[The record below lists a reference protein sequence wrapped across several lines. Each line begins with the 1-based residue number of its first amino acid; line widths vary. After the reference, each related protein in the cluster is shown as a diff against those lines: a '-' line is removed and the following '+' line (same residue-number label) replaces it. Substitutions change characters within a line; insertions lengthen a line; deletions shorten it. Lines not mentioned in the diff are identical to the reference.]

1 MSPREQVPYELWL
14 EIFRSLPPDALEHL
28 SLTCTE
34 FKAISRPHLFNE
46 FYFRPYKS
54 GGTDGILLPPTTE
67 VNRAMERLEF
77 WCSDEIAPH
86 VRSCVIAPWREGGP
100 VWSRW
105 DFAATSTPYVLLAA
119 FFERLGAFTGL
130 QNFSAT
136 DIHFTQ
142 PGVASL
148 CRAPALASVRLEDCS
163 IAPGEHIDTSS
174 RSLGVARFFHHMRTS
189 ATGNG
194 DIWFSLLRPDS
205 LQEVDL
211 TLDLDSSLFGDNKAI
226 PSFPN
231 VHTFAT
237 TSKFPT
243 IPYIISILSK
253 FSAVQNFSMICWGEL
268 RDVPDLRAEASSL
281 LPVLR
286 HYTGPSETMAFFV
299 PRANLTHLTIQN
311 CSPLD
316 FIAQL
321 QRIGGL
327 QNITSL
333 TASFEYLGIAMVGT
347 ICAFF
352 PMLTAL
358 RITLSLWAEFDDD
371 NHVSNFLIEFAET
384 STLVVSLEQ
393 LALTCEVDYDAGP
406 MNVPEFDELRDALVA
421 RYPRLTALWFDA
433 RQFLFHWR
441 KLLDGSEVKYT
452 TEHWNDAEDMRYNG
466 FDAFWETQR

>member
-1 MSPREQVPYELWL
+1 
-14 EIFRSLPPDALEHL
+14 
-28 SLTCTE
+28 
-34 FKAISRPHLFNE
+34 
-46 FYFRPYKS
+46 
-54 GGTDGILLPPTTE
+54 
-67 VNRAMERLEF
+67 MERLEF
-77 WCSDEIAPH
+77 WFSDEIAPH
-86 VRSCVIAPWREGGP
+86 VRSCVIAPWHESGP

-105 DFAATSTPYVLLAA
+105 DFAATSTPYVLLVA

-142 PGVASL
+142 SGVASL
-148 CRAPALASVRLEDCS
+148 CRAPALASVRLKDCS

-174 RSLGVARFFHHMRTS
+174 RSLGVARFFHHMRTG
-189 ATGNG
+189 ATGSG

-237 TSKFPT
+237 TAKFPT
-243 IPYIISILSK
+243 IPYIVSILSK

-268 RDVPDLRAEASSL
+268 RDVPDLRAEASTL

-286 HYTGPSETMAFFV
+286 HYTGPSETIAFFV

-327 QNITSL
+327 QSITSL

-371 NHVSNFLIEFAET
+371 NHVVRF
-384 STLVVSLEQ
+384 
-393 LALTCEVDYDAGP
+393 
-406 MNVPEFDELRDALVA
+406 
-421 RYPRLTALWFDA
+421 
-433 RQFLFHWR
+433 
-441 KLLDGSEVKYT
+441 T
-452 TEHWNDAEDMRYNG
+452 TI
-466 FDAFWETQR
+466 F

>member
-28 SLTCTE
+28 SLTCTK

-54 GGTDGILLPPTTE
+54 
-67 VNRAMERLEF
+67 AMERLEF

-86 VRSCVIAPWREGGP
+86 VRSCVIAPWHEGGS

-105 DFAATSTPYVLLAA
+105 DFAATSTPY
-119 FFERLGAFTGL
+119 RLGAFTGL
-130 QNFSAT
+130 QNFAAT
-136 DIHFTQ
+136 DIHSHN
-142 PGVASL
+142 PEWPL
-148 CRAPALASVRLEDCS
+148 SVFGS
-163 IAPGEHIDTSS
+163 GT
-174 RSLGVARFFHHMRTS
+174 
-189 ATGNG
+189 
-194 DIWFSLLRPDS
+194 LLPPHAYRCYWEWGHLVLPLRRQQS
-205 LQEVDL
+205 HPFVSQC
-211 TLDLDSSLFGDNKAI
+211 AYI
-226 PSFPN
+226 
-231 VHTFAT
+231 AT
-237 TSKFPT
+237 TAKFPT

-321 QRIGGL
+321 QRIGDCKTSHPSL
-327 QNITSL
+327 Q
-333 TASFEYLGIAMVGT
+333 ASNTLALPWSAQFAR
-347 ICAFF
+347 FS

-358 RITLSLWAEFDDD
+358 RITLSLWAD
-371 NHVSNFLIEFAET
+371 S
-384 STLVVSLEQ
+384 

>member
-14 EIFRSLPPDALEHL
+14 EIFRSLPPVALKHL

-46 FYFRPYKS
+46 FYFRLYKS
-54 GGTDGILLPPTTE
+54 CGADGILLLPTTTE

-86 VRSCVIAPWREGGP
+86 VRSCVIAPWHKSGP
-100 VWSRW
+100 VGPRW
-105 DFAATSTPYVLLAA
+105 DFAATSTPYVLLVA

-142 PGVASL
+142 SGVASL

-163 IAPGEHIDTSS
+163 IAPGEHIDISS
-174 RSLGVARFFHHMRTS
+174 RSLGVARFFHHMRTG

-211 TLDLDSSLFGDNKAI
+211 TLDLNPGLFGDNKAI

-237 TSKFPT
+237 TVKSPT

-253 FSAVQNFSMICWGEL
+253 FSAVQNFSIICWGEL
-268 RDVPDLRAEASSL
+268 RHVPDLRAEASSL
-281 LPVLR
+281 LMVLR
-286 HYTGPSETMAFFV
+286 HYTGPSETIAFLL
-299 PRANLTHLTIQN
+299 PGPI
-311 CSPLD
+311 SP
-316 FIAQL
+316 
-321 QRIGGL
+321 
-327 QNITSL
+327 TSPSR
-333 TASFEYLGIAMVGT
+333 TAIPS
-347 ICAFF
+347 
-352 PMLTAL
+352 
-358 RITLSLWAEFDDD
+358 
-371 NHVSNFLIEFAET
+371 T
-384 STLVVSLEQ
+384 S
-393 LALTCEVDYDAGP
+393 
-406 MNVPEFDELRDALVA
+406 
-421 RYPRLTALWFDA
+421 
-433 RQFLFHWR
+433 
-441 KLLDGSEVKYT
+441 
-452 TEHWNDAEDMRYNG
+452 
-466 FDAFWETQR
+466 